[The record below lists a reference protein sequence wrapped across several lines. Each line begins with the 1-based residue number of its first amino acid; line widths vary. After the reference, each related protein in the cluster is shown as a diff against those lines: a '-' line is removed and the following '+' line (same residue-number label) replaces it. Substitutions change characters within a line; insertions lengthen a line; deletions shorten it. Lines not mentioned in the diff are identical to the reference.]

1 MATGDMFIGSLT
13 FANSAELFKKMEL
26 KLILTNSNFVKN
38 ATRHIR
44 TINVVAVRKIQM
56 MTAKIAKM

>member
-1 MATGDMFIGSLT
+1 LT